1 MLVVFINSRAKA
13 SKITQL
19 LNSIY
24 ISDIFTAVT
33 LWSVL
38 AVLIVPGHYTIL

>member
-24 ISDIFTAVT
+24 I
-33 LWSVL
+33 WSVL